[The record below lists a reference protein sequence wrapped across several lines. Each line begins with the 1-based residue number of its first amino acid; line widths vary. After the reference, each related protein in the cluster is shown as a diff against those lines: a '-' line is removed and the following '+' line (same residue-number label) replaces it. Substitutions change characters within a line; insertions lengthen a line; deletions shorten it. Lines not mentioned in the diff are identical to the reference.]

1 MSALAMGIVGGLGS
15 AITWAAISILARTLS
30 DRMTPA
36 GINAFRSTVGGLAVL
51 ALAVASG
58 YGGEIVRMP
67 LWAVLALW
75 LSISIGFAMGDTLF
89 FEGMRYLGVTRAHTL
104 SMVHP
109 LLSTLVGI
117 GLFGEPITPRRALGI
132 LLVLTGI
139 ALIVTGHEEVSGEAA
154 GGRRRG
160 IRLVLG
166 AAVAWTLAAV
176 LLKAPLRAVSAM
188 AATAVRSPLGGLALW
203 ATPWTRGT
211 WGTVCKSRG
220 REVGFLAAICL
231 LSAASSLLFTTGI
244 KYGGVAVGTVLS
256 TTSPLFTIP
265 LEVIVLGHRP
275 TRRTIQ
281 GAVTTVVGIALMN

>member
-15 AITWAAISILARTLS
+15 AIAWAAISILARTLS

-51 ALAVASG
+51 AVAVASG
-58 YGGEIVRMP
+58 YGGEIIRMP

-75 LSISIGFAMGDTLF
+75 LSISVGFAIGDTLF

-117 GLFGEPITPRRALGI
+117 GLLGEPITPRRALGI
-132 LLVLTGI
+132 LLVLAGI
-139 ALIVTGHEEVSGEAA
+139 ALIVTGHEEVSGEAV

-166 AAVAWTLAAV
+166 AAVTWTLAAV

-188 AATAVRSPLGGLALW
+188 AATAVRSPLGGLVLW

-211 WGTVCKSRG
+211 WGTVWKSRG
-220 REVGFLAAICL
+220 REVGFLTAICL
-231 LSAASSLLFTTGI
+231 LSATSSFLFTMGI

-265 LEVIVLGHRP
+265 LEVIILGHRP

-281 GAVTTVVGIALMN
+281 GAVTTVFGIALMS